1 MRNKR
6 TFVTDKKIDTDC
18 LQNKAKEMAYTS
30 VGIGILAFQKAQVR
44 RRELAEEIDKEF
56 PHAKAFVLKQVET
69 TISNVAMVM
78 TSLINSCNDAQA
90 TK

>member
-1 MRNKR
+1 
-6 TFVTDKKIDTDC
+6 VTDKKIDTDC
-18 LQNKAKEMAYTS
+18 LQNKTKVMAYTS

-56 PHAKAFVLKQVET
+56 PHAKAFILKQVET

-78 TSLINSCNDAQA
+78 TSLINSRNDAQA

>member
-1 MRNKR
+1 M
-6 TFVTDKKIDTDC
+6 TDKKIDTDC
-18 LQNKAKEMAYTS
+18 LQNKAKETAYTS
-30 VGIGILAFQKAQVR
+30 VGIGILAFQKVQVR

-78 TSLINSCNDAQA
+78 TSLINSRNDAQA